1 MGQTMEPRRGGWL
14 AGSSGGPNH
23 CGGRPRSQHQG
34 SSGSDRNAGGADF
47 CLGLGCEYL
56 HKRRSWASR
65 ETKIGVAN
73 GGREIMVEGMGKT
86 YSRGKGDGEGT
97 VIGEEGMK
105 RAANNRFV

>member
-1 MGQTMEPRRGGWL
+1 MARRRTRRSEPL
-14 AGSSGGPNH
+14 
-23 CGGRPRSQHQG
+23 GRPRSQHQG

-73 GGREIMVEGMGKT
+73 GGREIMVEGMGKHIAEEKVM
-86 YSRGKGDGEGT
+86 GKG
-97 VIGEEGMK
+97 
-105 RAANNRFV
+105 R